1 MEGMSLP
8 IYQHI
13 NVRSAQ
19 LEDLKN
25 FLHRE
30 MNLKHPVVINLK
42 HLEFDQQ
49 REMIGLIENF
59 FQTNNLSYKFPYPIY
74 IVTDHE
80 RTITNMPAVKSTEEL
95 PKFFGQKESKMNVKE
110 SHLIGRNRLL
120 QQEIKNADTE
130 VIQTNIEKY
139 GSIHRQVYEMEKER
153 LFYRSILNRMVKAA
167 KNG

>member
-1 MEGMSLP
+1 MSLP

-13 NVRSAQ
+13 NIRTFQ
-19 LEDLKN
+19 LDDLKN

-30 MNLKHPVVINLK
+30 MNLKHPVAINIK

-49 REMIGLIENF
+49 HEVVGLIENF
-59 FQTNNLSYKFPYPIY
+59 FETNNLSYKFPYPIY
-74 IVTDHE
+74 LVMDHQK
-80 RTITNMPAVKSTEEL
+80 TITQMPSVSSLEEL
-95 PKFFGQKESKMNVKE
+95 PKFFNQKESKMNVKE

-130 VIQTNIEKY
+130 VIQTNIDKY
-139 GSIHRQVYEMEKER
+139 GSIHRRVYEMEKER
-153 LFYRSILNRMVKAA
+153 LFYRSILNRIVKAM